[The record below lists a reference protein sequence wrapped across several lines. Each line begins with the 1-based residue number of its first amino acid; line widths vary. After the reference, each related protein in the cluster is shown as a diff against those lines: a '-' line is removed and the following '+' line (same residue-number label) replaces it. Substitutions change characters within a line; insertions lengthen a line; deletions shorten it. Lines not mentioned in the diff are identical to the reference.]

1 VKRLAFAIPGD
12 PETLT
17 GGYAYDRRI
26 IGELRRLGWTVDI
39 IGLGEGF
46 PWPDGTQ
53 RAAAMAQLLASRDDG
68 PMVIDGLAFG
78 VLPEAARALATRRP
92 VVALVHHPLA
102 LEGGLTDAQ
111 ATQLA
116 DSERQALAAAT
127 RVIATSRT
135 TADLLR
141 RNFAV
146 PAQRLDVVVPGTD
159 RKHFASG
166 GDGAVVQL
174 LSVAAIGTRKGF
186 ETLVEAL
193 APITDLPWHLT
204 IAGDRQRDPAAV
216 GRLDAAIARHG
227 LERRITSVGTV
238 PPGRLAALQQAA
250 DLFVLASEYEG
261 YGMAYA
267 EALACGL
274 PVIGTTGGAIPEVV
288 PPSAGR
294 LVPPGD
300 VAALTE
306 ALRALVGD
314 RALRQRLADGA
325 REAARALPSWKDSGV
340 RFAQILDRL
349 A

>member
-1 VKRLAFAIPGD
+1 MKRLAFAIPGD

-26 IGELRRLGWTVDI
+26 IGELRRHDWTVDVV
-39 IGLGEGF
+39 GLGEGF
-46 PWPDGTQ
+46 PWPDARQ
-53 RAAAMAQLLASRDDG
+53 RAAATAQLQALAHDG
-68 PMVIDGLAFG
+68 PIVVDGLAYG
-78 VLPEAARALATRRP
+78 VLPEAARALAARRP

-102 LEGGLTDAQ
+102 LEGGLTEAQ
-111 ATQLA
+111 AAQLA
-116 DSERQALAAAT
+116 GSERAALAAAT

-141 RNFAV
+141 RDFAV
-146 PAQRLDVVVPGTD
+146 PAERLDVVVPGTD
-159 RKHFASG
+159 RRDFAT
-166 GDGAVVQL
+166 GDDSAVVQL

-193 APITDLPWHLT
+193 APITGLSWHLT
-204 IAGDRQRDPAAV
+204 IAGDRRRDPAAV
-216 GRLDAAIARHG
+216 ERLDAAIARHG
-227 LERRITSVGTV
+227 LKQRITCVGTV
-238 PPGRLAALQQAA
+238 PAERLAALQQAA

-300 VAALTE
+300 VAALTG

-314 RALRQRLADGA
+314 RVLRQRLADGA
-325 REAARALPSWKDSGV
+325 REAARALPSWEDSGV

>member
-1 VKRLAFAIPGD
+1 
-12 PETLT
+12 
-17 GGYAYDRRI
+17 
-26 IGELRRLGWTVDI
+26 
-39 IGLGEGF
+39 
-46 PWPDGTQ
+46 
-53 RAAAMAQLLASRDDG
+53 
-68 PMVIDGLAFG
+68 
-78 VLPEAARALATRRP
+78 
-92 VVALVHHPLA
+92 
-102 LEGGLTDAQ
+102 
-111 ATQLA
+111 
-116 DSERQALAAAT
+116 
-127 RVIATSRT
+127 
-135 TADLLR
+135 
-141 RNFAV
+141 
-146 PAQRLDVVVPGTD
+146 
-159 RKHFASG
+159 
-166 GDGAVVQL
+166 
-174 LSVAAIGTRKGF
+174 
-186 ETLVEAL
+186 
-193 APITDLPWHLT
+193 
-204 IAGDRQRDPAAV
+204 
-216 GRLDAAIARHG
+216 
-227 LERRITSVGTV
+227 
-238 PPGRLAALQQAA
+238 LQQAA

>member
-1 VKRLAFAIPGD
+1 MKRLAFAIPGD
-12 PETLT
+12 VATLT

-26 IGELRRLGWTVDI
+26 IAELQRCGWMVDPV
-39 IGLGEGF
+39 GLGEGF
-46 PWPDGTQ
+46 PWPDAAR
-53 RAAAMAQLLASRDDG
+53 RAAAMARLQALPGDG
-68 PMVIDGLAFG
+68 PIVVDGLAFG
-78 VLPEAARALATRRP
+78 VLPEAARMLAARRP

-102 LEGGLTDAQ
+102 LESGLTE
-111 ATQLA
+111 TQTANLA
-116 DSERQALAAAT
+116 ASERLALAAAT

-141 RNFAV
+141 RDFAV
-146 PAQRLDVVVPGTD
+146 PPERLDVVVPGTD
-159 RKHFASG
+159 RMPFATG
-166 GDGAVVQL
+166 GDGSVVQL

-193 APITDLPWHLT
+193 AAIADLSWHLT

-216 GRLDAAIARHG
+216 ARLDAAIARHG
-227 LERRITSVGTV
+227 LQQRVACVGAV
-238 PPGRLAALQQAA
+238 PPERLATLHQHA
-250 DLFVLASEYEG
+250 DLFVLASVYEG

-300 VAALTE
+300 VAALAR
-306 ALRALVGD
+306 ALRALIGEQ
-314 RALRQRLADGA
+314 ALRQQLASGA
-325 REAARALPSWKDSGV
+325 REAARALPSWQASGA
-340 RFAQILDRL
+340 RFAEILDRL
-349 A
+349 P